1 MGPNR
6 DNVWRESGIVEKF
19 PDGGPKV
26 LWRTP
31 IAGGYA
37 GPAVA
42 DGKVFITDYVTTDD
56 VKVDNFD
63 RKEFTGQERIQCLD
77 EATGKV
83 LWTHEYPVK
92 YAISYPSGPRCT
104 PNVESNRVYTLGAE
118 GHLVC
123 LNTADGKVIW
133 SHDLKQDYET
143 KRLSGV
149 MRLIP

>member
-19 PDGGPKV
+19 PEGGPKV

-31 IAGGYA
+31 LAGGYA

-42 DGKVFITDYVTTDD
+42 DGRVFVTDYVTTDD
-56 VKVDNFD
+56 VKSDNAD
-63 RKEFTGQERIQCLD
+63 HKELNGQERIQCLD

-92 YAISYPSGPRCT
+92 YAISYPSGPALHAECRTAIACT
-104 PNVESNRVYTLGAE
+104 HWEPKA
-118 GHLVC
+118 
-123 LNTADGKVIW
+123 IW
-133 SHDLKQDYET
+133 SASILRMAT
-143 KRLSGV
+143 
-149 MRLIP
+149 